1 MKTPGIHKICFEGT
15 RNLYTQIDAVRVQ
28 VKMHDEA
35 KHEKK
40 IESTLKDKD
49 FEDVKQKISDVSSQ
63 LFLIGGKLTES
74 EEHINAFEQVQSE
87 YDSNANYLAFTVIFV
102 VTLSGVIEILLFRN
116 NVVGDKKFK

>member
-74 EEHINAFEQVQSE
+74 EEHINSFEQVQSE

-102 VTLSGVIEILLFRN
+102 VTLSGVIEILLFKN